1 MTPQPEQADQVPTPV
16 APTEPETVAE
26 LVNPRLSAN
35 LRADYEA
42 LRNDVQQA
50 NELAADFQKKL
61 AGKSN
66 EFAILKQVFEKAC
79 MDLGHLQAG
88 ITQLR
93 EERHRLANEAMRATA
108 LQMKLT
114 NVTNERDRLRAEMEA
129 MRIALADVTED
140 RERALRQRD
149 KQIAELTV
157 QVASCKQ
164 ASVEALARS
173 GSHGASRSVER
184 EPKTAASERANITGR
199 ATDMEV
205 SQLGSDDDFI
215 DISFEA

>member
-1 MTPQPEQADQVPTPV
+1 MTSQPELVDA
-16 APTEPETVAE
+16 APTEDKAPE
-26 LVNPRLSAN
+26 LVNPKLTAN

-79 MDLGHLQAG
+79 QDLGQLQVG

-114 NVTNERDRLRAEMEA
+114 NVTNERDRLRKEMEA
-129 MRIALADVTED
+129 LSIALANVTED
-140 RERALRQRD
+140 CERSFRLRD
-149 KQIAELTV
+149 KQIADLTV
-157 QVASCKQ
+157 QLAS
-164 ASVEALARS
+164 ARQT
-173 GSHGASRSVER
+173 GGGGAPVPRNVR
-184 EPKTAASERANITGR
+184 EPKTAAAERMPSAEI
-199 ATDMEV
+199 V
-205 SQLGSDDDFI
+205 LGNDDDFI
-215 DISFEA
+215 DISFES